1 MEVVVLPELLSSIG
15 AVELDGFAMVEL
27 TATFTVGGSALARE
41 VELVMLVA
49 FFIALIYCSFNYCDT
64 SV

>member
-1 MEVVVLPELLSSIG
+1 MLSSIG
-15 AVELDGFAMVEL
+15 AVELDGEAIVAL
-27 TATFTVGGSALARE
+27 TATFTVDGSVLARD

-49 FFIALIYCSFNYCDT
+49 FFIFLIYSSFNYCEV

>member
-15 AVELDGFAMVEL
+15 AVELDGEAMVAL
-27 TATFTVGGSALARE
+27 TATFTVDGSVLARE
-41 VELVMLVA
+41 VEFVMLVA
-49 FFIALIYCSFNYCDT
+49 FFIFLIYSSFNYCEI